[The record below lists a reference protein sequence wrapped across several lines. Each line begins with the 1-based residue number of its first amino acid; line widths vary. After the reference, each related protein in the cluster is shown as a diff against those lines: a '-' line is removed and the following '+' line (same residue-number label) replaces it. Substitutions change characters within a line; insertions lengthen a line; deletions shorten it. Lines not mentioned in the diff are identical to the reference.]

1 MEQIF
6 SPFFLNIQKEPLLL
20 RFVKIW
26 KDFCLGVM
34 GRSQK
39 LGIIL
44 ESKIIS
50 IFKSLYFLK

>member
-44 ESKIIS
+44 ENKVI
-50 IFKSLYFLK
+50 